1 MHGAYAIHRPV
12 VNRRLVRDRDRRWA
26 RELGLIVAAAVPIL
40 LTLLTSIWLRSEVL
54 STGYRTHELE
64 QQLRAIEQVERRLQ
78 LESAY
83 LASPERV
90 ERRATTELHMVTPS
104 PRQLIYVEELE

>member
-12 VNRRLVRDRDRRWA
+12 VNRHVVRDRDRRWV
-26 RELGLIVAAAVPIL
+26 RELGFIVIVSLPIL
-40 LTLLTSIWLRSEVL
+40 ASLLVSIWLRSEVL

-64 QQLRAIEQVERRLQ
+64 QQLRAVEQVERRLQ

-83 LASPERV
+83 LASPGRV
-90 ERRATTELHMVTPS
+90 ERRATTELHMVTPAPS
-104 PRQLIYVEELE
+104 QLIYVEELE